1 MENLYIES
9 PFSPG
14 RPVSPDLFVGRDK
27 EFESILRYLSQCAG
41 GRNENFFIRGPRGIG
56 KSSFTD
62 YVAKFASREFSFTCL
77 HVYLSGVTT
86 PEEMAYTI
94 FKQMLEQI
102 DDKNLFERA
111 KIFFS
116 DYISGISAFGFGVQ
130 FTSNRKKLSFLW
142 QNWASVLHS
151 FWEKVLKPDNKGLLL
166 ILDDINGL
174 ARNAQ
179 FASMLK
185 SANDTIASRWWKE
198 FPFFL
203 ILSGF
208 PERWWEMVKTNESV
222 GRIFKVINMKR
233 LSNDEVSSFFKSAF
247 KMHGIKAEK
256 EPMELMVNY
265 SYGLP
270 ASMHEIGDAVFL
282 VNSDD
287 IISIDD
293 AVKGLKNA
301 ARNIGTRY
309 IEHKIFRTLNS
320 SRYRSI
326 LEKLPQ
332 IGPSFS
338 SSEVRELL
346 SKNEYKVFQNFL
358 RRARELGII
367 LLGDKKGEYNFSDP
381 MTWLYLRFFAEKKIK
396 FN

>member
-9 PFSPG
+9 PFSHG
-14 RPVSPDLFVGRDK
+14 RPVSPDLFVGRQG
-27 EFESILRYLSQCAG
+27 EFEAILRYLSQCAG

-56 KSSFTD
+56 KSSFAD
-62 YVAKFASREFSFTCL
+62 YVAKFASRKFNFACL

-86 PEEMAYTI
+86 PAEMSNTI

-111 KIFFS
+111 KVFFS

-130 FTSNRKKLSFLW
+130 FTTDPKKLSYLW

-151 FWEKVLKPDNKGLLL
+151 FWENVLKPDNKGLLL

-208 PERWWEMVKTNESV
+208 PERWWEMVKANESV
-222 GRIFKVINMKR
+222 GRIFKVIDLNR
-233 LSNDEVSSFFKSAF
+233 LSNDEVIAFFKSAF
-247 KMHGIKAEK
+247 KMHGIKVEDNSLA
-256 EPMELMVNY
+256 LMVNY
-265 SYGLP
+265 AYGLP
-270 ASMHEIGDAVFL
+270 ASMHEIGDAVFN
-282 VNSDD
+282 VNSDKS
-287 IISIDD
+287 ISDDD

-309 IEHKIFRTLNS
+309 IDHKIFRTLNS

-338 SSEVRELL
+338 SSEVRKLL
-346 SKNEYKVFQNFL
+346 SNSEYKVFQNFL

-367 LLGDKKGEYNFSDP
+367 LLGDKRGEYNFSDP
-381 MTWLYLRFFAEKKIK
+381 MTWLYLRFLAEKKIK
-396 FN
+396 IN